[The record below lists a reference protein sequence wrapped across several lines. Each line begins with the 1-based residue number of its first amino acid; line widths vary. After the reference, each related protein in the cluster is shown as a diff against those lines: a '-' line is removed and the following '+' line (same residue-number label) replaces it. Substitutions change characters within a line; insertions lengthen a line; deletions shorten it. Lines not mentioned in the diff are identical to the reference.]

1 MIWDTLVYAQ
11 DWLKE
16 YIYCIECFFKSFSWR
31 YFMLNLTMFT
41 LIIPVWRIHGRDTR
55 SFNLEIIFWQDDNH
69 FLFVI
74 SNLIYFMNLVWK
86 GDVNL
91 MLRRQ
96 VKNPLVAHISPTH
109 HDGIHGIMGR
119 NLFWISH
126 DNNPMFSIIF
136 WGSGKNFN
144 GFSIVFQAS
153 TGKKD
158 WGKIPGPGNLMLD
171 IPLISIFW

>member
-1 MIWDTLVYAQ
+1 MICCIEIFFSLKQIRARLV
-11 DWLKE
+11 E
-16 YIYCIECFFKSFSWR
+16 RRYCIECFFKSFSWR

-96 VKNPLVAHISPTH
+96 VKKSSCGPHFTYTPWWYVWHNGEESLL
-109 HDGIHGIMGR
+109 
-119 NLFWISH
+119 NKLWKYLFSDEVVCWPILT
-126 DNNPMFSIIF
+126 F
-136 WGSGKNFN
+136 WTAIK
-144 GFSIVFQAS
+144 A
-153 TGKKD
+153 
-158 WGKIPGPGNLMLD
+158 
-171 IPLISIFW
+171 